1 MSPEDLPNPGI
12 KPGSPALKAYSF
24 LFEPPEKPIVTN
36 LTERIKVY
44 LRRLLYQNVSSKMG
58 ENIILSGKETKK
70 KIKEI
75 FIEESD

>member
-1 MSPEDLPNPGI
+1 M
-12 KPGSPALKAYSF
+12 
-24 LFEPPEKPIVTN
+24 
-36 LTERIKVY
+36 R
-44 LRRLLYQNVSSKMG
+44 